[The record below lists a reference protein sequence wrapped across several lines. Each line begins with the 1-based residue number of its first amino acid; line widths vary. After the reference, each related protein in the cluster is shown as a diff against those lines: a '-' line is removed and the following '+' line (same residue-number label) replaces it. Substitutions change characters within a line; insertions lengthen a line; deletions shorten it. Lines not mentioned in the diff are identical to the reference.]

1 MAKYCTI
8 CDQDTNCTDSCK
20 ICAKETYEDLKRKA
34 GKAEFVSEDAIRN
47 DLGDGAFEL
56 LKEFNH
62 IEFCGVVGG
71 KRMYAI

>member
-8 CDQDTNCTDSCK
+8 CGQDTNCTDSCK
-20 ICAKETYEDLKRKA
+20 ICAKETYDDLRRKA
-34 GKAEFVSEDAIRN
+34 GRAEFVSEEAIRN

-56 LKEFNH
+56 LKEFGH